1 MGSRRRPQPLRLPSK
16 LLHIRWSLEMTQEQM
31 ARKLETRRSPVYP
44 THISEFERGLREPSL
59 LVLLQYARLV
69 GVSTDVLIDDTLDM
83 PKNLSASK
91 GNRRIEDA
99 GKKERVEGRGRR

>member
-16 LLHIRWSLEMTQEQM
+16 LLRIRESLDLSQEQM
-31 ARKLETRRSPVYP
+31 AKRLETERSPVYP

-69 GVSTDVLIDDTLDM
+69 GVSTDVLIDDALDL
-83 PKNLSASK
+83 PSK
-91 GNRRIEDA
+91 LRSILLGA
-99 GKKERVEGRGRR
+99 